1 MKAYAEAC
9 LECTVV
15 GGGAMGRG
23 QQQTEVQRGH
33 GTDQVALCRS
43 GLGLG
48 VYSESGGKS
57 TGVGGVEQGK
67 NTVCSVFKK
76 DPSSEY

>member
-1 MKAYAEAC
+1 MGPW
-9 LECTVV
+9 
-15 GGGAMGRG
+15 GGGSSRPKC
-23 QQQTEVQRGH
+23 RGH
-33 GTDQVALCRS
+33 GTDQVAPCRS
-43 GLGLG
+43 GLGLR

-57 TGVGGVEQGK
+57 TEVGVVEQGK

>member
-1 MKAYAEAC
+1 M
-9 LECTVV
+9 
-15 GGGAMGRG
+15 
-23 QQQTEVQRGH
+23 EVQRGH

-48 VYSESGGKS
+48 VYSASGGKS
-57 TGVGGVEQGK
+57 MGVGGVEQGK